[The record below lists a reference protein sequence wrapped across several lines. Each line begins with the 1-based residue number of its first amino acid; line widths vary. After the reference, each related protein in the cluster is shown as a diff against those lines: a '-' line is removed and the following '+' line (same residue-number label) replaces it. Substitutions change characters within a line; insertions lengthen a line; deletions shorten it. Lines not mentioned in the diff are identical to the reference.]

1 MDQTLPPVEDLIPH
15 RGDFLL
21 LDRLL
26 VLAPPRVEAIA
37 TFTPQQVAGHYP
49 GHPIVPGVFLL
60 EGLAQTLCCGC
71 ISMGIEADGH
81 PYLGG
86 FDKVRFRAP
95 VIPPEEVRFSVQILP
110 PRLGVFRAEGEA
122 WVGDQCVATATL
134 SATMVAAKKAPP
146 TPGL

>member
-1 MDQTLPPVEDLIPH
+1 MKQSLPRVEDLIPH

-26 VLAPPRVEAIA
+26 VLDPPRVEAIA
-37 TFTPQQVAGHYP
+37 SFTPQQVAGHYP

-71 ISMGIEADGH
+71 MAMGVDPSGH

-95 VIPPEEVRFSVQILP
+95 VLPPEEVRFSVKILP

-122 WVGDQCVATATL
+122 SVGNLCVASATL
-134 SATMVAAKKAPP
+134 SATMVPSEEAPP
-146 TPGL
+146 NPVL